1 MIELNIFKL
10 SFAKTNN
17 VRRPFQ
23 ICPECKNVKHDRDC
37 EE

>member
-1 MIELNIFKL
+1 MNLNTFNL

-17 VRRPFQ
+17 VCGPFQ
-23 ICPECKNVKHDRDC
+23 ICPECKDVKHDRDC